1 MVAQGFCVRT
11 EVVARQKNRPHGRF
25 ERLHGIAQGHSVD
38 AG

>member
-1 MVAQGFCVRT
+1 MAAQGFDVRT
-11 EVVARQKNRPHGRF
+11 EVVARQKNRLHGRF